1 MTGEQLADDDAGDD
15 LLKQGGR
22 NGPGLGGSFGGDVEL
37 GVGEMA
43 EAKFRVEPL
52 RRTGEDLST
61 MRARLLCLSLLPLK
75 YYYNPLTPPLQTNP
89 GSAAF
94 SRLTSSCPPSRTPIS
109 PL

>member
-1 MTGEQLADDDAGDD
+1 MAGEQLADDDTGDD

-52 RRTGEDLST
+52 RRSGEDLST
-61 MRARLLCLSLLPLK
+61 MRARLLCLS
-75 YYYNPLTPPLQTNP
+75 
-89 GSAAF
+89 
-94 SRLTSSCPPSRTPIS
+94 PPSDTTTTTH
-109 PL
+109 